1 MKNICLGFLMHIPY
15 RLRRYRFFDIGQ
27 DHYYYEDMASEEDV
41 CRVVERSY
49 MPLCETLLEMVR
61 LSKNR
66 FRCAL
71 AIPGTTLE
79 LLEQYAPEMIDRL
92 RQLFETHCVE
102 PVVTPYSYSLAGEYS
117 FSELQDQLRRQSEKV
132 KDLFGVTGTSVWN
145 AELLYSDELA
155 EQLYAAGYKTLM
167 TEGAKHILSWQSPN
181 YLYQSPVK
189 GKQTVLLRNT
199 ALSDGLSFHF
209 SDRSHADYPMDAQ
222 RFVSKITALPDGED
236 IVNVWMGAETF
247 GIRQTA
253 ETGIFEFLKA
263 VPYYAIEQSVGFMTP
278 SEAAKKLHPVQ
289 TVSSP
294 YPLTWAGEA
303 KDLGEFTGNDLQQ
316 EALRQLYS
324 VAERV
329 RMCTDVALRR
339 DWLLLQDVTY
349 MSDMNYNAGGMNG
362 YESPYDAFINYT
374 NILSDFLQ
382 RVEEQYPT
390 SIENEE
396 LNSLLKT
403 IRNQEQEIAEL
414 KRRRKGKGKED
425 KA

>member
-1 MKNICLGFLMHIPY
+1 MKNLCFGFLMHIPY

-27 DHYYYEDMASEEDV
+27 DHYYSDDMASEEAV
-41 CRVVERSY
+41 RQVVERSY
-49 MPLCETLLEMVR
+49 MPLSETLLEMIR
-61 LSKNR
+61 LSKSR
-66 FRCAL
+66 FRCAV
-71 AIPGTTLE
+71 AVPGTTLD

-92 RQLFETHCVE
+92 RQMVDTRCVE
-102 PVVTPYSYSLAGEYS
+102 IVAMPYSYSLAGEYDEN
-117 FSELQDQLRRQSEKV
+117 ELEDQLRRQAEKV
-132 KDLFGVTGTSVWN
+132 KDLFGVTSGCVWN
-145 AELLYSDELA
+145 AELLYSDEMA
-155 EQLYAAGYKTLM
+155 ERLYAAGYKTLM
-167 TEGAKHILSWQSPN
+167 TEGAKHILSWQTAN
-181 YLYQSPVK
+181 CLYHTPVK
-189 GKQTVLLRNT
+189 GKQVLLLRNM
-199 ALSDGLSFHF
+199 ALSDALSFHF
-209 SDRSHADYPMDAQ
+209 SDRSYAGYPMDAQ
-222 RFVSKITALPDGED
+222 RFVSEITNLPDSEE

-247 GIRQTA
+247 GMRQTA

-263 VPYYAIEQSVGFMTP
+263 VPYYAIEQGVGFMTP
-278 SEAAKKLHPVQ
+278 SEAAKKLKAEPLL
-289 TVSSP
+289 SSP

-303 KDLGEFTGNDLQQ
+303 KDLSEFTGNDLQQ

-329 RMCTDVALRR
+329 RMCTDVTLRA

-349 MSDMNYNAGGMNG
+349 MSDMNYKSQGLNG

-403 IRNQEQEIAEL
+403 IHNLEKENEAL
-414 KRRRKGKGKED
+414 KSRSKRKTAKE
-425 KA
+425 A

>member
-1 MKNICLGFLMHIPY
+1 MHIPY

-27 DHYYYEDMASEEDV
+27 DHYYYDDMASEDAV
-41 CRVVERSY
+41 RQVVERSY
-49 MPLCETLLEMVR
+49 LPLCGTLGEMIR

-92 RQLFETHCVE
+92 KELADTRCVE
-102 PVVTPYSYSLAGEYS
+102 FVVTPYSYSLSGEYS
-117 FSELQDQLRRQSEKV
+117 TNELRDSLRRQAEKV
-132 KDLFGVTGTSVWN
+132 KDLFGVTSGAVWN

-155 EQLYAAGYKTLM
+155 EQLYAWGYKVLM
-167 TEGAKHILSWQSPN
+167 TEGARHILSWQSPN
-181 YLYQSPVK
+181 YVYQSPLK
-189 GKQTVLLRNT
+189 GKQAVLLRNMG
-199 ALSDGLSFHF
+199 LSDGLSFHF
-209 SDRSHADYPMDAQ
+209 SEGGTADCPTDAQ
-222 RFVSKITALPDGED
+222 RFVSKITELPED
-236 IVNVWMGAETF
+236 EEIVNVWMGAETF
-247 GIRQTA
+247 GLRQAA

-263 VPYYAIEQSVGFMTP
+263 VPYYAIEQNAGFMTP
-278 SEAAKKLHPVQ
+278 SEAAKKLRMEHTIV
-289 TVSSP
+289 SP

-303 KDLGEFTGNDLQQ
+303 KDLSMFTGNDLQQ

-329 RMCTDVALRR
+329 RLCTDAALRR

-349 MSDMNYNAGGMNG
+349 VSDMQYGSAGGNG

-403 IRNQEQEIAEL
+403 IHNQEQEIAEL
-414 KRRRKGKGKED
+414 KRRRKKQTQPKED